1 MYQNIS
7 NQEFS
12 RLTKEGK
19 VIVIDVRT
27 PKEVSEGY
35 IPVAKHF
42 IDINNEPFEE
52 LIKEF
57 DKSKDYII
65 YCRSGARSGK
75 ACRIMEEK
83 GFKGNLVENLFSF
96 AESSFLKYTVQKN
109 QDR

>member
-12 RLTKEGK
+12 KLTKEGK

-27 PKEVSEGY
+27 PREVSEGY
-35 IPVAKHF
+35 IPAASHY

-52 LIKEF
+52 KIEAL
-57 DKSKDYII
+57 DRSKDYIV
-65 YCRSGARSGK
+65 YCRSGARSAK

-83 GFKGNLVENLFSF
+83 GFKGKLYNLGMGIMGWDGEV
-96 AESSFLKYTVQKN
+96 KTK
-109 QDR
+109 